1 MTDSTSTMAPGEGE
15 RNAQRGYVQQYRSGA
30 AAIYDALDKDQL
42 NWIGVADRSAG
53 IADDIVL
60 GLPGKVVGHQFKTS
74 AYAKVFEIEALLLG
88 AEAMLLKLVKA
99 WTSLRESHEEPL
111 TEVRFVTNDIPSQAN
126 RDHLLGDRDDHSAA
140 FLQEFEL
147 HHHRTLEEWKA
158 TRWQPFI
165 DKLHAASGLPDEH
178 FEAFLQS
185 VRFLTG
191 SASDFILSHRLRP
204 EIHNLVEQIAEKLPS
219 LVADKRNK
227 DRWSRAELLA
237 ELGWSDRFKVH
248 RAHQFPIGEH
258 VQRNRVTEQHILN
271 SIDQHTHG
279 YLALVGQPGTGK
291 STLLQSTLSAGP
303 TLQLV
308 RYLAYMPGEGQG
320 IGRAEA
326 EDFLDDI
333 STQLRQIGL
342 QGRRVRN
349 SNLQEKQQEFEYLLH
364 QAGNRFS
371 DHGIRTL
378 IIVDGLDHV
387 PREEQPS
394 RSLLAELP
402 LPEALPQGVLILLG
416 TQRLELEGLK
426 PQVRLQAG
434 HVDRTTSIA
443 PLSEDSITQL
453 ALELGL
459 DESIPRSS
467 VYALCQGHP
476 LVARYLIESL
486 RKAEPATQEA
496 LLSGAFTF
504 EGNIE
509 RVYQSAW
516 REIADDPDA
525 RKVIDFIA
533 HAEGPIPPELLA
545 MATSEQAVE
554 TALRA
559 TSHLLNQTTH
569 GWSVFHNSFRLF
581 VLEQPSLRFG
591 KPNLDYRPAI
601 YRRLAE
607 LTHAAEPNNP
617 QRWLELRY
625 LARAEQHR
633 QVLALAQPSRFR
645 DQLADARPAT
655 DIHADIRLALICAKH
670 EPDISAVFRLLLA
683 RDEVGRRASAIEEAP
698 AIMDALLAL
707 GDLDGVRTMAEG
719 SIGDHYKAID
729 ALLAND
735 DFDGAKAIFDDI
747 DPFSQDSQPT
757 PHHSELPNWSQ
768 RAFHF
773 RDPEQI
779 DACLARLAVGD
790 NGDRLDA
797 EEIASLRCSI
807 ARAAILARPDSNP
820 LQVAKELGVEEEYL
834 PYLLIEAAECAYAQ
848 EQLDNARALIQ
859 SAHEHPAFG
868 TIANG
873 TRRQLASLCLQAGNR
888 DLASNIFQDLKPPSV
903 AMMDDA
909 IGLENAHHII
919 HAAIQHATL
928 AAALRLPVP
937 VTEASKSRLLR
948 PLQYHANTIGTLLG
962 RAQSGQETAPGEV
975 SQAARG
981 MLSFLDNAS
990 AKEGSEFYSAH
1001 QLRDLDPVLSRMVV
1015 RIASMSGE
1023 QEFTAVVELFDA
1035 SFIDRIAKNK
1045 LSIPSRRAVIEEVY
1059 RSDGNATAAFGRL
1072 EELLGKVHGNTP
1084 QEHIDLIAGIAK
1096 AFAEMG
1102 NPKRARE
1109 LLVQLHSN
1117 TLGYALPA
1125 KKDPQYSL
1133 WGDLLESSNSQDPA
1147 GSGERILLMLKQL
1160 SGMALTEGDGA
1171 AHRLAPRVV
1180 VEAALHSPALGYQ
1193 AVRLLTSKGLLSWD
1207 CAINALMIGVVRR
1220 RPELASA
1227 CSVTWRFLAL
1237 PFYAEPFYSEGQTGQ
1252 FVLKSLAAASIEEV
1266 NTVIDVL
1273 RDGIE
1278 IHSTTSSRTRLLE
1291 CLATGLSQ
1299 RGLSSERV
1307 NEALCRWRSETP
1319 TPEDRGTP
1327 GTYDEIASLSLL
1339 EDALNSTA
1347 QPSYD
1352 AASAFSRLLGT
1363 ATLEEATAF
1372 FDRWPI
1378 VQRDYRARYTLID
1391 RAIAEDDRKLA
1402 RDLINSRHADEDER
1416 SGWSYWQGAAK
1427 LKYFKALIA
1436 LDGPEVHHA
1445 AYMDL
1450 VDELVTSPGNS
1461 SPILFDTLDV
1471 FTTICAE
1478 PDWTAIWDI
1487 LADQLATTREHTVA
1501 EFEFTEDAP
1510 EDDSDLIAKVF
1521 LWAFELSAIELT
1533 QLARAGAL
1541 QLTTVHLGRESFT
1554 RLVSKLLLNGD
1565 SDEPVEA
1572 LQLLFRDEETCAA
1585 DWIGRVL
1592 PLANA
1597 KDYAVASFAGS
1608 LLDRWGCEW
1617 SISMQELPFHYHFR
1631 MATNGGES
1639 SASRLTNPSSGAML
1653 VNDPLGWT
1661 ELFTS
1666 QIRDLAGTGIPETTI
1681 RYRCASLI
1689 ESWGGLERFG
1699 QSETQRRLSELERL
1713 SLRITYSKPH
1723 IVAALRALR
1732 HVCGEFR
1739 LSGLLEPRAIPQ
1751 LLYGM
1756 NYQVDSPPLKGPTA
1770 RPAFITRPTAH
1781 RDAGSQSGEAKWLD
1795 EIELDLSPMID
1806 GGDSVIAEI
1815 THFHRRLIRQN
1826 FEMTR
1831 ARAPFYVEQSSW
1843 ASTGYPLPEAWWIDG
1858 VCAPDC
1864 QSDNIVRR
1872 LSLCEIPTYPDDVL
1886 LICPEWLNHL
1896 EWQHDP
1902 NNWLHY
1908 LDSNGT
1914 CVARLIWWRDGAPQ
1928 DVDQDQ
1934 FWGEGVAL
1942 VTTREGRSTLEQV
1955 AGPLNIGVHSHR
1967 SADGTKS
1974 SKRHISRVEQ

>member
-1 MTDSTSTMAPGEGE
+1 MTDSTSTMPPGEGE
-15 RNAQRGYVQQYRSGA
+15 RNAQRGFVQQYRSGA

-42 NWIGVADRSAG
+42 IWIGVADRSAG
-53 IADDIVL
+53 IADDLVL

-74 AYAKVFEIEALLLG
+74 TFAKAFQIEALLLG
-88 AEAMLLKLVKA
+88 AEGMLLKLVKA
-99 WTSLRESHEEPL
+99 WANLHDSHAEAR
-111 TEVRFVTNDIPSQAN
+111 TEIRFVTNDIPSQAN
-126 RDHLLGDRDDHSAA
+126 NDHLLADKDDHSAA

-147 HHHRTLEEWKA
+147 YHHRTLAEWRD

-165 DKLHAASGLPDEH
+165 DRLSAASGLSDAN
-178 FEAFLQS
+178 FEAFMHS

-191 SASDFILSHRLRP
+191 SASDFILTHRLRP
-204 EIHNLVEQIAEKLPS
+204 EVHPLVEQIAEKLPS

-258 VQRNRVTEQHILN
+258 VQRNRVTEQQILT
-271 SIDQHTHG
+271 SIHQHSHG
-279 YLALVGQPGTGK
+279 YLALIGPPGTGK

-326 EDFLDDI
+326 EDFLDDL

-364 QAGNRFS
+364 QAGTRFS

-378 IIVDGLDHV
+378 IIVDGLDHI

-416 TQRLELEGLK
+416 TQRLELKGLK

-434 HVDRTTSIA
+434 QVDRTTAIA

-476 LVARYLIESL
+476 LVARYLIEAL
-486 RKAEPATQEA
+486 RQAEPATQEA
-496 LLSGAFTF
+496 LLNGAFTF

-545 MATSEQAVE
+545 MATSEHAVE

-559 TSHLLNQTTH
+559 TSHLLSQTTH

-625 LARAEQHR
+625 LARAERHR

-645 DQLADARPAT
+645 NQLADARPAT
-655 DIHADIRLALICAKH
+655 DIHADIRLALICATH
-670 EPDISAVFRLLLA
+670 EPDVSAVFRLLLA
-683 RDEVGRRASAIEEAP
+683 RDEIGRRASAIEDAP

-707 GDLDGVRTMAEG
+707 GDIDGVRTMAEG

-735 DFDGAKAIFDDI
+735 DFDGARAIFDGV
-747 DPFSQDSQPT
+747 DPFSQDSQPI

-768 RAFHF
+768 RVFHF

-779 DACLARLAVGD
+779 ETCLARLVAKD
-790 NGDRLDA
+790 NGDGLDA
-797 EEIASLRCSI
+797 DEVSSLRCSI
-807 ARAAILARPDSNP
+807 ARAAILANPDSDP
-820 LQVAKELGVEEEYL
+820 LQVAKELGIDEEDL
-834 PYLLIEAAECAYAQ
+834 PYLLIEAAERAYAR
-848 EQLDNARALIQ
+848 EHLDNARALIQ
-859 SAHEHPAFG
+859 SAHEHPAFA

-873 TRRQLASLCLQAGNR
+873 TRRQLASLCLQVGNR
-888 DLASNIFQDLKPPSV
+888 ELASNIFQDLNPPSV

-909 IGLENAHHII
+909 IGLENAQNII

-928 AAALRLPVP
+928 AAALRQPIPATV
-937 VTEASKSRLLR
+937 ASKSRLLR
-948 PLQYHANTIGTLLG
+948 PLQHHANTIGTLLG
-962 RAQSGQETAPGEV
+962 RVHSGLETAPGEV
-975 SQAARG
+975 IQAVKG

-990 AKEGSEFYSAH
+990 PREGSEFYSAH
-1001 QLRDLDPVLSRMVV
+1001 QLRDLDPVLSRMMI

-1023 QEFTAVVELFDA
+1023 QEFTAVVGLFDA
-1035 SFIDRIAKNK
+1035 SFTDRMANNK
-1045 LSIPSRRAVIEEVY
+1045 LNIPSRIAVIEEAY

-1072 EELLGKVHGNTP
+1072 EELLGRVHGNTP
-1084 QEHIDLIAGIAK
+1084 QEHIDLIASIAK
-1096 AFAEMG
+1096 IFAEIG

-1133 WGDLLESSNSQDPA
+1133 WGDLLESSNSQDPT
-1147 GSGERILLMLKQL
+1147 GSGERILLVLKQL
-1160 SGMALTEGDGA
+1160 SGMALTEGNGA

-1180 VEAALHSPALGYQ
+1180 VEAAIHSSVLGYK

-1227 CSVTWRFLAL
+1227 CSITWRFLAL
-1237 PFYAEPFYSEGQTGQ
+1237 PFYSEPFYSEGQTGQ
-1252 FVLKSLAAASIEEV
+1252 LVLKSVTAVSLEEL

-1278 IHSTTSSRTRLLE
+1278 IHSTTSARTRLLE

-1299 RGLSSERV
+1299 RGLSNERV
-1307 NEALCRWRSETP
+1307 DDALRRWRSETP

-1327 GTYDEIASLSLL
+1327 GKYDEIASLSLL
-1339 EDALNSTA
+1339 EDELNRTT

-1352 AASAFSRLLGT
+1352 AASAFSRLLDT
-1363 ATLEEATAF
+1363 ATLAEAAAF
-1372 FDRWPI
+1372 FDRWPTI
-1378 VQRDYRARYTLID
+1378 QRDYRARYTLID
-1391 RAIAEDDRKLA
+1391 RAIAEDDRTLA
-1402 RDLINSRHADEDER
+1402 RDLINSRQVDEDER

-1427 LKYFKALIA
+1427 LKYFKALVT
-1436 LDGPEVHHA
+1436 LDGPEVYQA
-1445 AYMDL
+1445 AYLDL
-1450 VDELVTSPGNS
+1450 VDELVTSPSNS
-1461 SPILFDTLDV
+1461 SPILFDTKDV
-1471 FTTICAE
+1471 FSTICAE
-1478 PDWTAIWDI
+1478 PDWVAMWEL
-1487 LADQLATTREHTVA
+1487 LAEQLAATREHAVA
-1501 EFEFTEDAP
+1501 EFELPEDTP
-1510 EDDSDLIAKVF
+1510 EDDSDLIARLF

-1554 RLVSKLLLNGD
+1554 RLVHSLLNGD
-1565 SDEPVEA
+1565 SDEPAEA
-1572 LQLLFRDEETCAA
+1572 LQLLFRDEEASA
-1585 DWIGRVL
+1585 VDWVERVL

-1597 KDYAVASFAGS
+1597 KDYVVASFAGS
-1608 LLDRWGCEW
+1608 LLDRWGCDW
-1617 SISMQELPFHYHFR
+1617 AISAQELPFHYR
-1631 MATNGGES
+1631 LQMATNGKGS

-1661 ELFTS
+1661 ELFAT
-1666 QIRDLAGTGIPETTI
+1666 QVRDLARTGIPETTI

-1689 ESWGGLERFG
+1689 ESWGGLEKFG
-1699 QSETQRRLSELERL
+1699 QSETERRLSELERL
-1713 SLRITYSKPH
+1713 NLRITYSKPH

-1732 HVCGEFR
+1732 HVGGEFR
-1739 LSGLLEPRAIPQ
+1739 LSGLLEPRATPQ

-1756 NYQVDSPPLKGPTA
+1756 NYQIDPPPLKGPMV
-1770 RPAFITRPTAH
+1770 RPAFIPRPTAH
-1781 RDAGSQSGEAKWLD
+1781 RDSGWQSGEAKWLD
-1795 EIELDLSPMID
+1795 EIELDLSPLIVD
-1806 GGDSVIAEI
+1806 GDSVIAEI
-1815 THFHRRLIRQN
+1815 THFYWRLIRQN
-1826 FEMTR
+1826 LEMTR
-1831 ARAPFYVEQSSW
+1831 ARAPFYVEEAYW
-1843 ASTGYPLPEAWWIDG
+1843 ASTGRALPPALWIDG
-1858 VCAPDC
+1858 VCALGEP
-1864 QSDNIVRR
+1864 SESIVRR
-1872 LSLCEIPTYPDDVL
+1872 LSISGIPTYPDDVL
-1886 LICPEWLNHL
+1886 VLCPEWLHHL

-1902 NNWLHY
+1902 DNWMRY
-1908 LDSNGT
+1908 LDRNGV

-1928 DVDQDQ
+1928 DVNQDQ

-1942 VTTREGRSTLEQV
+1942 VATREGRSTLEQI
-1955 AGPLNIGVHSHR
+1955 AGPLNIGVHSRR
-1967 SADGTKS
+1967 SADGAS
-1974 SKRHISRVEQ
+1974 PSERRMSRVEQ